1 MSGDDLELVEGTD
14 PGFIK
19 FDSALPPQ
27 LMCDTSDVSTCSL
40 RIEVTIETT
49 SKDVRCYRN
58 KALANRVPQAMV
70 GFYTDYEPRLKLSCG
85 LVVDQSNWYHTL
97 MIPVAATID
106 RLIDGDQTRELY
118 VHQSLVVGSE
128 VVSSH
133 VIKKVEVRS
142 PNLNQ
147 TYIVLYWAL

>member
-1 MSGDDLELVEGTD
+1 VSGDELELIEGTD
-14 PGFIK
+14 PGFIN
-19 FDSALPPQ
+19 FDTALPPQ
-27 LMCDTSDVSTCSL
+27 LMCNKSDASTCSL
-40 RIEVTIETT
+40 RIEVTVETT
-49 SKDVRCYRN
+49 SKDVKCYRN

-70 GFYTDYEPRLKLSCG
+70 GFYADYEPRLKVSCG

-118 VHQSLVVGSE
+118 VHQSLVVGTE

-133 VIKKVEVRS
+133 VIKEVEVRS

-147 TYIVLYWAL
+147 TYIVLY